1 MNVSYKLVGSVII
14 ILLLFL
20 SLVPTSL
27 SEEKDDEPWW
37 DDSWAYRQRII
48 LPINTSE
55 EDLSY
60 QPIDILFEFEN
71 SCWAE
76 NEKSHS
82 IRVIYQCQGYF
93 KELESQIYNLKY
105 SDDTHISSCGLVF
118 LIPENANGNEKY
130 YAYYSGEKTSDVNYI
145 DRVKVEDSYFSYE
158 PVRGMGT
165 ETWTYNIMQ
174 GENIIYSIAKKGYL
188 IGDSVCQQVVKLKRG
203 AKNLLPNQADHTV
216 SYAFSYYWRLNN
228 KWKEKDTAEKL
239 VSSEVSID
247 GNLMVKVGIISED
260 EEGMIRSTVFHKYY
274 YCPTSDKSLY
284 SNVKHEILAEMP
296 SGQFTEGFFMNT
308 INGVLK
314 SNVIKELD
322 YGQMPKYMHFYS
334 ESGHI
339 KVHEFDPYPES
350 LWETIISEEDD
361 YDLGSFPWIS
371 IDAGDTGTAHGFVF
385 DTTDV
390 VSSGKDERQGI
401 QIQLYQS
408 NSPNLPGLKGRTSYL
423 YIGRNSY
430 ETDAEVDIDIPE
442 GYVVEFKSLYY
453 STENGGYKDVEKQAC
468 LYQSLIDYQPT
479 EEEEISKDIDTEEHN
494 LTIYTHV
501 PLNLLFKKL
510 GSNIL
515 LRNSYFHVELVRN
528 GVVVGFEPAGKISLT
543 NDYKIDWKNI
553 SFFRKAVFS
562 HQKPGEYLAKIYIVD
577 PIFGDERE
585 FIGFENV
592 NLTEDKEIHI
602 NCKSQGK
609 INLSFI
615 DQNNERLQGIKTL
628 ILKDG
633 YEVHKITCNSEG
645 NSLIGLP
652 AGLSEEYI
660 LKSYYKGFFIDEKE
674 ISLSFL
680 NNLFPIKRTLDFEVY
695 DLKVKIENSSG
706 NTPDFDIKISL
717 TSSNMEKMVIIE
729 PDRFESGIYY
739 FEKLIPGEYNLTVEY
754 DSIKSTKSINI
765 SSEENI
771 NLKLHDLT
779 VNLYDSWDF
788 PADNNETLVF
798 IKGITFDEDFTIY
811 AQKTSEG
818 KYKFSNLYP
827 GNYTVFINYRS
838 TFLEHDITIPVL
850 ENEITLDFPV
860 EFNITTKVFDNHGN
874 RLTDAEITVLKDG
887 KEIFG
892 STNVKGLFTFSV
904 PPGEY
909 IVKILYENELV
920 AQRKVDVLNDKTL
933 TIVTIKEPLEPYLVI
948 IVGIIFLIGAG
959 LYSYKNK
966 KILFFLKVSA
976 IIFILIS
983 LISPWWS
990 ISGEKTDPHFETST
1004 DVYIHPNSMV
1014 TITKDTNFIA
1024 GDISIVEKTFTLLV
1038 DVIVYLSI
1046 IAVALVMINI
1056 LLKKFTSFKKSS
1068 VFSMFLATCIMTSST
1083 IMFYFAASILSETTV
1098 GSLFGSGELS
1108 ILLYGNNVFEQI
1120 RCSWGLNIG
1129 FFLFLSSS
1137 IILLLL
1143 FLYNIKKSSKIE
1155 FICKIF
1161 RKGKNYK

>member
-1 MNVSYKLVGSVII
+1 MNVSYKLVGSLAI

-20 SLVPTSL
+20 SIIPTSL

-37 DDSWAYRQRII
+37 DDSWSYRQRII

-55 EDLSY
+55 EDSSY

-82 IRVIYQCQGYF
+82 IRVIYQFEGYF
-93 KELESQIYNLKY
+93 KELESQIYNLEY
-105 SDDTHISSCGLVF
+105 SDDTHIISCGLVF
-118 LIPENANGNEKY
+118 LIPENANGQEEY
-130 YAYYSGEKTSDVNYI
+130 YVYYNGEETSDVDYV

-158 PVRGMGT
+158 PIRGIGV

-174 GENIIYSIAKKGYL
+174 GENIIYSIAKEGKL
-188 IGDSVCQQVVKLKRG
+188 IGDNVCQQVVKLKKG

-216 SYAFSYYWRLNN
+216 SYAFLYYWYEND
-228 KWKEKDTAEKL
+228 KWDEMDTAEKL

-260 EEGMIRSTVFHKYY
+260 KKGKIRSTVFHKYY
-274 YCPTSDKSLY
+274 YCPRSDKSLY
-284 SNVKHEILAEMP
+284 SNIKHEILTDPP
-296 SGQFTEGFFMNT
+296 SGEYAEGFFMNT

-334 ESGHI
+334 ESDHI

-350 LWETIISEEDD
+350 IWERIIGEEDD
-361 YDLGSFPWIS
+361 YDLGNPPWIS
-371 IDAGDTGTAHGFVF
+371 IDSGETGMAHGIVF
-385 DTTDV
+385 DNLNV

-408 NSPNLPGLKGRTSYL
+408 NSPNLPGLKGRNSYL

-430 ETDAEVDIDIPE
+430 EPDEEVDIILPE
-442 GYVVEFKSLYY
+442 DYVVEFKCLYY
-453 STENGGYKDVEKQAC
+453 STENEGYKGVEKQVS
-468 LYQSLIDYQPT
+468 LYHSLIDYQPS
-479 EEEEISKDIDTEEHN
+479 EEEEISEEVEAEEYN

-501 PLNLLFKKL
+501 PLNLILKKL

-515 LRNSYFHVELVRN
+515 LKNSYFHVELVRD
-528 GVVVGFEPAGKISLT
+528 GIVVGFEPAGKISFN
-543 NDYKIDWKNI
+543 NDYKIDWGNI
-553 SFFRKAVFS
+553 SFFRKAVFP
-562 HQKPGEYLAKIYIVD
+562 HQKPGEYIAKVYLVN
-577 PIFGDERE
+577 PVFGNKRE
-585 FIGFENV
+585 FIGFGNV
-592 NLTEDKEIHI
+592 NLTEDKEIQI
-602 NCKSQGK
+602 KCKSQGK
-609 INLSFI
+609 LNLSFI
-615 DQNNERLQGIKTL
+615 DQNKEGLKAIETI

-633 YEVHKITCNSEG
+633 FEIHRFTCNSKG
-645 NSLIGLP
+645 NSSIGLP
-652 AGLSEEYI
+652 AGLTEKYT
-660 LKSYYKGFFIDEKE
+660 LKSYYKGFLIDERE

-680 NNLFPIKRTLDFEVY
+680 NNLFPIKKTLDFEVY
-695 DLKVKIENSSG
+695 DLKVEINNSSG
-706 NTPDFDIKISL
+706 KTPDFDIKMSL
-717 TSSNMEKMVIIE
+717 TSSNMERIVTIE
-729 PDRFESGIYY
+729 PDRIEDGVYY
-739 FEKLIPGEYNLTVEY
+739 FEKLIPDEYNLTVEY
-754 DSIKSTKSINI
+754 DSIKSTESITIN
-765 SSEENI
+765 SEEK
-771 NLKLHDLT
+771 LYLELHDLT
-779 VNLYDSWDF
+779 VNLYDTWGF
-788 PADNNETLVF
+788 PADNNESLVF
-798 IKGITFDEDFTIY
+798 IKGINFDESFTIY
-811 AQKTSEG
+811 AQKISGG

-827 GNYTVFINYRS
+827 GQYTVFITYRS
-838 TFLEHDITIPVL
+838 TDLKHNITIPAL
-850 ENEITLDFPV
+850 ENKVTLDLPV
-860 EFNITTKVFDNHGN
+860 EFNITTKVFDTHGN
-874 RLTDAEITVLKDG
+874 RLSDAKVIVIKEG
-887 KEIFG
+887 KEILG
-892 STNVKGLFTFSV
+892 STGDKGIFVFSV

-966 KILFFLKVSA
+966 KLLFFLKVSA
-976 IIFILIS
+976 IILILIS

-990 ISGEKTDPHFETST
+990 ISGEKTDPHFETCT
-1004 DVYIHPNSMV
+1004 NLYTHPNCMV
-1014 TITKDTNFIA
+1014 TLTKDTDFVA
-1024 GDISIVEKTFTLLV
+1024 GDISIVEETFNLLV

-1046 IAVALVMINI
+1046 ITVALVITNI
-1056 LLKKFTSFKKSS
+1056 LLKRFTKFKKSS
-1068 VFSMFLATCIMTSST
+1068 VFAMFLATCIMISST

-1108 ILLYGNNVFEQI
+1108 ILLYGNNVFEQMI
-1120 RCSWGLNIG
+1120 CNWGLNIG
-1129 FFLFLSSS
+1129 FFLFLPSS

-1161 RKGKNYK
+1161 RKGRNYK